1 QFQSTSLLSGGI
13 DTNFIKSQKTLPLN
27 IDVSSVNAGLQY
39 EINSTNYLFNP
50 RTGSYGNLTG
60 SVGIKKVKQN
70 NIITGIKDPA
80 FNYVSLY
87 DSIKSKG
94 YQLRLKVAAA
104 HYIPI
109 GKYSTLKTAL
119 TGGLFIS
126 PEIFRNELFQIGG
139 YSLLRGFDEESIYTN
154 GFGVAS
160 AEYRVLVSRNSYFF
174 LFTDGAVARAKYQ
187 SVNSTNNFISAGL
200 GLLYETKAG
209 LINISFALGK
219 RNDVPFNLREA
230 AKLHFGY
237 INYF

>member
-1 QFQSTSLLSGGI
+1 LLSGGI
-13 DTNFIKSQKTLPLN
+13 DTNFIKTQKALPLN

-39 EINSTNYLFNP
+39 EINSTNYIFNP
-50 RTGSYGNLTG
+50 RSGSNLTLIG
-60 SVGIKKVKQN
+60 SAGIKKIKQN

-87 DSIKSKG
+87 DSLKSRA
-94 YQLRLKVAAA
+94 YQLRLRVAGA
-104 HYIPI
+104 HYIPV
-109 GKYSTLKTAL
+109 GKYSTFKTAL
-119 TGGLFIS
+119 TGGIFVS
-126 PEIFRNELFQIGG
+126 PAVFRNELFQIGG

-154 GFGVAS
+154 GFAVAS

-174 LFTDGAVARAKYQ
+174 FFTDGAVAKAKYQ
-187 SVNSTNNFISAGL
+187 TVHSTNNFISTGL
-200 GLLYETKAG
+200 GLLYETKLG